1 MGDIVGVEVGV
12 SSTPGVSVIVG
23 PTVDT
28 VAVEVA
34 VWVFTGVTPGSIVLV
49 IVGVSVIVAVSS
61 GVEVGGEHSKAK

>member
-34 VWVFTGVTPGSIVLV
+34 VWVFTGVTPGSIV
-49 IVGVSVIVAVSS
+49 
-61 GVEVGGEHSKAK
+61 